1 MRFLQFRDAQIF
13 FKAKNFKILK
23 LNKKERYFRS
33 FFAKVDFGEKTREKI
48 LVLAKS
54 LNPAKRHF
62 CKISLNLAKLS
73 SNKPVLDGFISRNLY
88 SKTAFLRIF

>member
-33 FFAKVDFGEKTREKI
+33 FFAKVDFG
-48 LVLAKS
+48 
-54 LNPAKRHF
+54 
-62 CKISLNLAKLS
+62 
-73 SNKPVLDGFISRNLY
+73 D
-88 SKTAFLRIF
+88 

>member
-33 FFAKVDFGEKTREKI
+33 FFCQSGFWRLNKGKNISFG
-48 LVLAKS
+48 
-54 LNPAKRHF
+54 
-62 CKISLNLAKLS
+62 
-73 SNKPVLDGFISRNLY
+73 
-88 SKTAFLRIF
+88 